1 MKVRCTLSASDDL
14 VIRRSGNSLVI
25 MVTELA
31 HALDLE
37 YGDSVRVTLEL
48 EAEPEPRR
56 TGDSLDK

>member
-1 MKVRCTLSASDDL
+1 MKVKCTLSASDNL

-37 YGDSVRVTLEL
+37 YGDEVKVTLEL
-48 EAEPEPRR
+48 EGEPEPRR
-56 TGDSLDK
+56 TEEPQDK